1 MKWIEK
7 MVKFLSQKHVNNS
20 DLIKSNRYVHV
31 GQSIVLKNA
40 TKLQFQEITLTEL
53 CDYTQVPILPAFIVT
68 FA

>member
-1 MKWIEK
+1 MDWKK
-7 MVKFLSQKHVNNS
+7 MVKFLSQKHVS
-20 DLIKSNRYVHV
+20 TDLIKSNRYVHV

-53 CDYTQVPILPAFIVT
+53 CDYTQAPILPAFIVT